1 MYRPILHNVIIILE
15 VLLVALLLGPLQKY
29 HVMMM
34 MMMMNVNA
42 NANGRFI
49 FICIHHNGR
58 TIQQYNR
65 KYIQDRR
72 KTSYF
77 I

>member
-29 HVMMM
+29 HVMM